1 MSRRHSDDARDGA
14 LDLVEE
20 RRLDVEE
27 RLAEL
32 RASIGRELGVVPK
45 AGYAVLGLVAAASGF
60 ALAARRRK
68 RRKGAARDSTK
79 PDA

>member
-1 MSRRHSDDARDGA
+1 MTRRKSDDERHGA
-14 LDLVEE
+14 LQKVEE
-20 RRLDVEE
+20 RRIDVEE

-32 RASIGRELGVVPK
+32 RASIGWELGVVPK

-60 ALAARRRK
+60 ALAARRRA
-68 RRKGAARDSTK
+68 RRKGAPRPTK

>member
-1 MSRRHSDDARDGA
+1 MSRRRDEVREGA
-14 LDLVEE
+14 LEAVEE

-60 ALAARRRK
+60 ALAARRRR
-68 RRKGAARDSTK
+68 RRKGAARDATR

>member
-1 MSRRHSDDARDGA
+1 MSRRNDEDRDGA
-14 LDLVEE
+14 LQAVEE

-32 RASIGRELGVVPK
+32 RASIGREVGVVPK

-60 ALAARRRK
+60 ALAARSRKKRK
-68 RRKGAARDSTK
+68 RTTK

>member
-1 MSRRHSDDARDGA
+1 MSRRRDEVRDGA
-14 LDLVEE
+14 LEAVEE

-60 ALAARRRK
+60 ALAARRRR
-68 RRKGAARDSTK
+68 RRKGAARDATR